1 MTSDSSQ
8 TTPMTR
14 EEALAVLAW
23 YRDSGVDTAEALAPT
38 DFMALDAAAFSLSR
52 PRPSRSVPQTLA
64 PPAPPKPAPLGPD
77 ELAIIP
83 HDEALA
89 EAKAR
94 AAAAPSIAALAEAI
108 AQFDG
113 CALKGGAR
121 STVVYDGVAGADLL
135 VLGEAPGREEDRT
148 GKPFVGKAGGLLDKM
163 LASIGY
169 SRQSGDELADAC
181 ITNTIYWRP
190 PGNRNPTKAE
200 IAICQ
205 PFVERFILLTQPKA
219 IMLTGNV
226 PTQAF
231 FEDAPGIT
239 RSRGKWRTLEIGGQ
253 AFPALPM
260 FHPAFLLRQ
269 PLQKRLAWA
278 DLLAVK
284 DKLR

>member
-1 MTSDSSQ
+1 MTQ
-8 TTPMTR
+8 
-14 EEALAVLAW
+14 EAALALLAW
-23 YRDSGVDTAEALAPT
+23 YRDSGIDTVEAADPT
-38 DFMALDAAAFSLSR
+38 DFTALDAAAFSLA
-52 PRPSRSVPQTLA
+52 RPSLPHQNPPRAA
-64 PPAPPKPAPLGPD
+64 PLPAASPTAPTAPKPARLGPD
-77 ELAIIP
+77 DSGVIP

-94 AAAAPSIAALAEAI
+94 AAAAPSIAALADAI
-108 AQFDG
+108 MQFDG

-121 STVVYDGVAGADLL
+121 STVVYDGVVGADLL

-148 GKPFVGKAGGLLDKM
+148 GKPFVGRAGGLLDKM

-239 RSRGKWRTLEIGGQ
+239 RSRGKWRSLELGGQ

-284 DKLR
+284 ENLR